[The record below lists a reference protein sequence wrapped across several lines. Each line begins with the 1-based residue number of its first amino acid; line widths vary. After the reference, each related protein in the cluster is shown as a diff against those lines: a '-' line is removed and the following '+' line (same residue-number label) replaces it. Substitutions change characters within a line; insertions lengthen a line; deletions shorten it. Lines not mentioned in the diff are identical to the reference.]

1 MILINTVEFCK
12 YIFLTLLLKT
22 FFSSFLYHKYVLS
35 HSDVSNSLRPPGLY
49 PARFLCPGDC
59 SGKNPGVGGHAFLQ
73 GSSQLRDRTQGSC
86 IAGRFFTV
94 GATRAALYHKYT
106 VYNNI

>member
-1 MILINTVEFCK
+1 MILINIVEFCK
-12 YIFLTLLLKT
+12 YVFLMLFFKT

-35 HSDVSNSLRPPGLY
+35 CSVVSDSLRPPGLY

-59 SGKNPGVGGHAFLQ
+59 SGKNTGVGGHALLQ
-73 GSSQLRDRTQGSC
+73 GSSQLRDRTQVSC
-86 IAGRFFTV
+86 IAGRFFAV
-94 GATRAALYHKYT
+94 GATREALYHKYT